1 MRKIFSLKLSYIE
14 VFIVCQ
20 ATEQQLKNG
29 FPRSLLREHANV
41 IQLPLD
47 EEESDLL
54 RSLVAAAKQ
63 FHHFLILIHHALDG
77 PEAMNLAAF
86 AHSLQGIFIQS
97 LHLSLWCL
105 QFS

>member
-1 MRKIFSLKLSYIE
+1 MFLLKFSYLE

-86 AHSLQGIFIQS
+86 AHSLQGIFIQQS
-97 LHLSLWCL
+97 TLLKS
-105 QFS
+105 